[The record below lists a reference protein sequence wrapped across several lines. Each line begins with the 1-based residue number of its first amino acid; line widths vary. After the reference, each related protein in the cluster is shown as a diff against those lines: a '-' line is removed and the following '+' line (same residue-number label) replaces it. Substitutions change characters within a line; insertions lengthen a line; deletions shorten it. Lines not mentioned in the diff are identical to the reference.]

1 MLTKATAKLIQ
12 SLKDKRHRQES
23 GLFVIE
29 GAKILAE
36 VPDSKITLKS
46 LFATRSWLE
55 VNETF
60 FPNVDKVEVTEQQLK
75 QISFLQTPQQ
85 VLALAYLPQPSVRM
99 DEWQS
104 GFTIV
109 LDTLQDPGNLGT
121 IIRIADWYGIQ
132 HIVCSR
138 ESVDVHNPK
147 VIQATMGS
155 FLRVEVV
162 YTDLEEFFTHN
173 TLPVYGALMN
183 GESLYTTTLAPK
195 ALLLIG
201 NEGTGIDASL
211 MKFISHPI
219 TIPRIGGAESLNAG
233 IATAIL
239 CDAYA
244 RQNVS

>member
-46 LFATRSWLE
+46 LFATRSWLKA
-55 VNETF
+55 NETF

-85 VLALAYLPQPSVRM
+85 VLALAYLPKPFMRM
-99 DEWQS
+99 DAWQS
-104 GFTIV
+104 GFTIA

-132 HIVCSR
+132 HIMCSK
-138 ESVDVHNPK
+138 ESVDVYNPK

-162 YTDLEEFFTHN
+162 YTDLEEFFTQN

-219 TIPRIGGAESLNAG
+219 TIPRVGGAESLNAG

-244 RQNVS
+244 RQHAS